1 VVWIKKE
8 NMKLSK
14 EDRKKINK
22 SVIKRMN
29 KLSFMIA
36 EYSSTHSLFEIEAF
50 RGGINRGIQLMSGE

>member
-1 VVWIKKE
+1 
-8 NMKLSK
+8 MKLSK